1 MASSVP
7 QPIHDAAAA
16 FDRLPGIGP
25 RAALRY
31 AFWLAG
37 QPKDAIKQFA
47 RALDAVAD
55 QVRRCGICGLWSH
68 TPTCPICSDPQRDK
82 GLVCVV
88 GTNQDARAIEES
100 AGFRGVYHVLDGL
113 IDPVEGRTP
122 DTLNIP
128 ALVRRAQN
136 VSAPIRE
143 IILAFDPDVAGE
155 TTALYLAKQLA
166 ATPVSVTRL
175 ARGLQNGTQIEY
187 ADGTTIFDALENR
200 RPLTSRIA
208 PTKRDDPAPPAAGE
222 ADPF

>member
-136 VSAPIRE
+136 VSAMPSAPSAE
-143 IILAFDPDVAGE
+143 VAADDDTEDAEDDAHDAQAPLLGSDI
-155 TTALYLAKQLA
+155 
-166 ATPVSVTRL
+166 TP
-175 ARGLQNGTQIEY
+175 
-187 ADGTTIFDALENR
+187 
-200 RPLTSRIA
+200 
-208 PTKRDDPAPPAAGE
+208 PPAAWTRRQRGR
-222 ADPF
+222 AKKAPN